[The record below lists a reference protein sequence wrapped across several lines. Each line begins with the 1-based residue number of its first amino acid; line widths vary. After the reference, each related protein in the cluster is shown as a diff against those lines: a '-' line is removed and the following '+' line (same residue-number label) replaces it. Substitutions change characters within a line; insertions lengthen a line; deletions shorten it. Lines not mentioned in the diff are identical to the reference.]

1 MAEKDFA
8 KLQSFVEAAISNP
21 KHPVYKLGL
30 QHSAILQ
37 HYAVNVATLES
48 IKPAQWF
55 VDYPD
60 KTAKLEEVM
69 RLCEEEET
77 ATTQAQTDFEKLLQ
91 RVIDL
96 EAKLTANATKP
107 VEEKPPEETQA
118 ADTSASE
125 A

>member
-1 MAEKDFA
+1 MSKDYK

-21 KHPVYKLGL
+21 QHPVYKLGL
-30 QHSAILQ
+30 QHSGMLQ
-37 HYAVNVATLES
+37 HYAVNVATLGA

-55 VDYPD
+55 EDYPD

-77 ATTQAQTDFEKLLQ
+77 QVTQAQTDFEKLLQ

-96 EAKLTANATKP
+96 EAKLIATATKP
-107 VEEKPPEETQA
+107 VEGEKDEAAPVPETVEG
-118 ADTSASE
+118 E